1 MWCNGRCA
9 GKRHDTLAGWD
20 CREPACGRC
29 CRRSCLS
36 QARLWNFMC
45 SVALPKRPD
54 SYRTITR
61 GASRDGGARR
71 RRDNN
76 RRRQEAPFK
85 RRGGTAGHK
94 SWEKHAWQNCHGPT
108 LRPENMSPSIS
119 LLLCPVHPVA
129 LAQVAHRRPLP
140 SFAPFAVLCYS
151 SKPPSFTTTFLR
163 TVELQ
168 RKTSLRFLWDFFMCL
183 LSIHRSGWII
193 GRNREQEKWTF
204 YAKYIDRKNFVA
216 RSERIS
222 SSSLKK
228 VWI

>member
-1 MWCNGRCA
+1 
-9 GKRHDTLAGWD
+9 
-20 CREPACGRC
+20 
-29 CRRSCLS
+29 
-36 QARLWNFMC
+36 MC

-168 RKTSLRFLWDFFMCL
+168 RKTSLPFMRFFLCAYFPSTVLVESSVEIANKKSELFM
-183 LSIHRSGWII
+183 LSTLI
-193 GRNREQEKWTF
+193 
-204 YAKYIDRKNFVA
+204 
-216 RSERIS
+216 ERILS
-222 SSSLKK
+222 PVLKEYQ
-228 VWI
+228 VLL